1 MNNLK
6 NKHNNLS
13 SNPEFVNKFI
23 FNLKEMNKKSMN
35 RVERRLRLF
44 AQYLK
49 STDIYV
55 DSYPDGAVERAVKHA
70 QEETMQQIG
79 SLLEEVL
86 DMSDEQLDK
95 EDEILE

>member
-1 MNNLK
+1 MSNNT
-6 NKHNNLS
+6 
-13 SNPEFVNKFI
+13 EYQTI
-23 FNLKEMNKKSMN
+23 
-35 RVERRLRLF
+35 RRLRIF

-55 DSYPDGAVERAVKHA
+55 DSYHDGALESAIKHA
-70 QEETMQQIG
+70 QEETIQQIG

-86 DMSDEQLDK
+86 DMSDEQLNK

>member
-1 MNNLK
+1 
-6 NKHNNLS
+6 
-13 SNPEFVNKFI
+13 
-23 FNLKEMNKKSMN
+23 MNKKGL
-35 RVERRLRLF
+35 ERRLRLF

-55 DSYPDGAVERAVKHA
+55 DSYHDGALESAVKHA

-86 DMSDEQLDK
+86 DMTEEQLDK